1 MSPNPKNEKQV
12 QFYDH
17 QRNKISIHGQA
28 LASTNRVKSVN
39 HVGRS
44 NSAITQQ
51 TKVSSSK
58 LRRHAKSEPISSNKE
73 TLSTHPKV
81 LESYRHHSLT
91 SSSSTSSTNSPKSNG
106 QSQKRPTFLPLRPS
120 NNDLI
125 IPSATSAGELPGAKI
140 NSSPSSSTQKSFDQS
155 LIDENRRLRYRLV
168 QMERRESQF
177 TSALDKLQADYSEMN
192 GTCQKR
198 FRIEEKKLE
207 AMEYAMK
214 QLTLENDKL
223 KRELNH
229 HHDFEQRRRE
239 SPNSEPHNSWQSNV
253 SSNSL
258 KTQSN
263 SQMPLSLREGDFA
276 GLDSVNILLNA
287 LRERDSELKMLK
299 MLLPTQLQKQVADYV
314 VSPSQ
319 AAFTSSFTDLSEKLH
334 PSDYPISGVI
344 TPPADFSPQIAP
356 PPPSQSHQHEYK

>member
-81 LESYRHHSLT
+81 LESFRHHSLT
-91 SSSSTSSTNSPKSNG
+91 SSSSTSSTTNSPKNG
-106 QSQKRPTFLPLRPS
+106 QNQKRPTFLPLRS

-140 NSSPSSSTQKSFDQS
+140 TSRDSPSQFDQS
-155 LIDENRRLRYRLV
+155 LIDENRRLRYRLA

-192 GTCQKR
+192 ATCQKR

-223 KRELNH
+223 KRELNNQH
-229 HHDFEQRRRE
+229 QHDFEQRRRE

-258 KTQSN
+258 KAGS
-263 SQMPLSLREGDFA
+263 SQMPLSLREADIA

-319 AAFTSSFTDLSEKLH
+319 AAFTSSFTDLSEKLQS
-334 PSDYPISGVI
+334 SDYPISGVI

>member
-1 MSPNPKNEKQV
+1 M
-12 QFYDH
+12 
-17 QRNKISIHGQA
+17 
-28 LASTNRVKSVN
+28 
-39 HVGRS
+39 
-44 NSAITQQ
+44 
-51 TKVSSSK
+51 
-58 LRRHAKSEPISSNKE
+58 
-73 TLSTHPKV
+73 
-81 LESYRHHSLT
+81 
-91 SSSSTSSTNSPKSNG
+91 
-106 QSQKRPTFLPLRPS
+106 
-120 NNDLI
+120 

-140 NSSPSSSTQKSFDQS
+140 TSRDSPSAAAAALASSSFNPDQS
-155 LIDENRRLRYRLV
+155 LIDENRRLRYRLA

-192 GTCQKR
+192 ATCQKR
-198 FRIEEKKLE
+198 FRIEERKLE

-229 HHDFEQRRRE
+229 QQQLDQQQQQHQQPSHEQRRRE
-239 SPNSEPHNSWQSNV
+239 SPNSDPHNSWQSNV

-258 KTQSN
+258 KTTQHN
-263 SQMPLSLREGDFA
+263 QIPLSLREGEFA

-319 AAFTSSFTDLSEKLH
+319 AAFTSSSFTDLSSKEMILH
-334 PSDYPISGVI
+334 PHATITDYPISGVI
-344 TPPADFSPQIAP
+344 TPPADFSPQLAP
-356 PPPSQSHQHEYK
+356 STSQSHQHEYK